1 MLAQTIPAAPTSG
14 PIPGLPGTPPV
25 PSIPMA
31 TAVRERHLG
40 PALSPRESEVLLLLV
55 EALTDK
61 EIGAALGISPRTVT
75 THVTS
80 IYNKLGVF
88 SRVAAT
94 TYAFRHGFV

>member
-1 MLAQTIPAAPTSG
+1 MLAQS
-14 PIPGLPGTPPV
+14 TP
-25 PSIPMA
+25 A
-31 TAVRERHLG
+31 TAHARSFPPPLLSPSPEVLPPACGRHCG
-40 PALSPRESEVLLLLV
+40 PALSPREHEIMLLLI
-55 EALTDK
+55 EGLTDK

-94 TYAFRHGFV
+94 TYAFRHGLV

>member
-1 MLAQTIPAAPTSG
+1 MFAQTTATATQPRSLPRPAPT
-14 PIPGLPGTPPV
+14 PQPPASTS
-25 PSIPMA
+25 PF
-31 TAVRERHLG
+31 RGHHCG
-40 PALSPRESEVLLLLV
+40 PALSPRENEIMLLLV
-55 EALTDK
+55 EGFTDK

-94 TYAFRHGFV
+94 TYAFRHGLV

>member
-1 MLAQTIPAAPTSG
+1 MLAQPTSPPAQARSFPPPLG
-14 PIPGLPGTPPV
+14 PQNPADLPPGRG
-25 PSIPMA
+25 
-31 TAVRERHLG
+31 RHSG
-40 PALSPRESEVLLLLV
+40 PALSPREYEIMLLLI
-55 EALTDK
+55 EGLTDK

-94 TYAFRHGFV
+94 TYAFRHGLV

>member
-1 MLAQTIPAAPTSG
+1 MLAPTNPAAPTPG
-14 PIPGLPGTPPV
+14 PIPGLHSPRPAPPMV
-25 PSIPMA
+25 A

-61 EIGAALGISPRTVT
+61 QIGEALGISPRTVT

>member
-1 MLAQTIPAAPTSG
+1 MLAQSTPTTAHARSFPPPLFPPKPSDLPPARG
-14 PIPGLPGTPPV
+14 
-25 PSIPMA
+25 
-31 TAVRERHLG
+31 RHGG
-40 PALSPRESEVLLLLV
+40 PALSPREQEILLLLI
-55 EALTDK
+55 EGLTDK

-94 TYAFRHGFV
+94 TYAFRHGLV

>member
-1 MLAQTIPAAPTSG
+1 MLAQSLPDATRPHPSSRRVQPQPPAIASPVRGRHCG
-14 PIPGLPGTPPV
+14 P
-25 PSIPMA
+25 M
-31 TAVRERHLG
+31 
-40 PALSPRESEVLLLLV
+40 LSPREHEIMLLLI
-55 EALTDK
+55 EGLTDK

-94 TYAFRHGFV
+94 TYAFRHGLV